1 MQKHD
6 SSFWL
11 AAGLLAAGLAV
22 INSTAAAAVTCADPG
37 TPSDNKVLV
46 KKFYVALDTK
56 NKDLLDEVLAEDW
69 VDVPL
74 APGQQ
79 PGRTGM
85 KGAMDGYFKSF
96 PDFNVLNQ
104 DVIAEGDK
112 VVVRST
118 IRATQRGA
126 FAGVAA
132 SNKPFTIMA
141 IDIHQVCNGRVVQT
155 WHLEDWLSGL
165 FQMGALPPAGGG
177 N

>member
-1 MQKHD
+1 MKKNGYAFLL
-6 SSFWL
+6 SAS
-11 AAGLLAAGLAV
+11 LLAAGLAV
-22 INSTAAAAVTCADPG
+22 ITSPVAAAGPCDDPG
-37 TPSDNKVLV
+37 TPSGNTALV
-46 KKFYVALDTK
+46 KKFYIALDTK

-79 PGRTGM
+79 LGRTGM
-85 KGAMDGYFKSF
+85 KGAVDGYFNSF
-96 PDFNVLNQ
+96 PDFNVMNQ

-126 FAGVAA
+126 FASVAP

-155 WHLEDWLSGL
+155 WHVEDWLSGL
-165 FQMGALPPAGGG
+165 FQMGALPPARSGK
-177 N
+177 

>member
-1 MQKHD
+1 MKK
-6 SSFWL
+6 SGSAFLL
-11 AAGLLAAGLAV
+11 AASLLAAGLAV
-22 INSTAAAAVTCADPG
+22 ITSPVAAAGPCTDPG
-37 TPSDNKVLV
+37 TPSDNTALV

-85 KGAMDGYFKSF
+85 KGAMDGYFNSF
-96 PDFNVLNQ
+96 PDFNVMNQ
-104 DVIAEGDK
+104 DGIAEGDK

-126 FAGVAA
+126 FAGVAP

-155 WHLEDWLSGL
+155 WHVEDWLSGL
-165 FQMGALPPAGGG
+165 FQMGALPPARSEK
-177 N
+177 

>member
-1 MQKHD
+1 VRQP
-6 SSFWL
+6 WR
-11 AAGLLAAGLAV
+11 
-22 INSTAAAAVTCADPG
+22 T
-37 TPSDNKVLV
+37 SDNKALV
-46 KKFYVALDTK
+46 KKFYIALDTR

-85 KGAMDGYFKSF
+85 KGAMEGYFTSF
-96 PDFNVLNQ
+96 PDFNVVNQ
-104 DVIAEGDK
+104 DLIAEGDK

-132 SNKPFTIMA
+132 SNKPFTVMA
-141 IDIHQVCNGRVVQT
+141 IDIHQVCHGRVVQT
-155 WHLEDWLSGL
+155 WHVEDWLSGL
-165 FQMGALPPAGGG
+165 FQMGALPPARGGK
-177 N
+177 